1 LIDPP
6 IWYLCVEFKMLFIMP
21 IVVWLI
27 KRHGWSMATF
37 IFGISL
43 FVPSLPF
50 ALGLLFVYLTGYMVR
65 KALVEFPSL
74 AQWIQNCSTLTVVC
88 LVIASLLCLG
98 FYDITQLPE
107 HLSYHGLHGFQAL
120 GVMLL
125 LPIVYL
131 RGGRW
136 MYHPILQ
143 WLGKV
148 SYQVYLIHFIVM
160 LALRPIALPV
170 PIYIVS
176 VLVITF
182 ILAQG
187 MKTVDIWIQS
197 KIEKIL

>member
-1 LIDPP
+1 
-6 IWYLCVEFKMLFIMP
+6 
-21 IVVWLI
+21 
-27 KRHGWSMATF
+27 MATF